1 MKHVWLFSV
10 LVLLVSTAFAADD
23 ATPIDVGRQL
33 FIDDYL
39 IAETT
44 LTRTF
49 HRPRLHERSP
59 VLKPESP
66 TEMCVHDPGSIP
78 VAAPFDDGVFYD
90 PKDRLFKMWY
100 HGGWFDGNCYAV
112 SKDGLSWHCRK

>member
-1 MKHVWLFSV
+1 M
-10 LVLLVSTAFAADD
+10 TQAADV

-33 FIDDYL
+33 FVDDHL
-39 IAETT
+39 ISETT

-49 HRPRLHERSP
+49 HRARLHEKNP
-59 VLKPESP
+59 VLAPETP
-66 TEMCVHDPGSIP
+66 TEMCVLDRGSIP

-90 PKDRLFKMWY
+90 PNDRLFKMWY

-112 SKDGLSWHCRK
+112 SKDGLSWDARRST